1 MGSEM
6 CIRDSTLLVIASYSS
21 IPLTVTSTIVGIGM
35 KVCQSYMHQDLIEFI
50 YSTGCTFVRYGVGI
64 GMTAVTLLCQSY
76 MHQGIIQ
83 LEYSTGCTYVRYDE
97 SMMTSR

>member
-1 MGSEM
+1 MHVTTFSF
-6 CIRDSTLLVIASYSS
+6 RAS
-21 IPLTVTSTIVGIGM
+21 
-35 KVCQSYMHQDLIEFI
+35 
-50 YSTGCTFVRYGVGI
+50 VGI

-97 SMMTSR
+97 SMTVIIMNCNPEMKT